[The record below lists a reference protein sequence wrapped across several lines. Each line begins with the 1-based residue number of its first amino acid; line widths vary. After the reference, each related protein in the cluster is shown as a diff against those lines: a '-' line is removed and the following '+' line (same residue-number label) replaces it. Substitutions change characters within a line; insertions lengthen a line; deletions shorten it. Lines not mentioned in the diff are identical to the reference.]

1 MDVPA
6 AREDDSA
13 TAWFADRLTEE
24 AFDAHAARGQAAMVE
39 RSAPAG
45 YMTPLHRRDETEIYR
60 VLDGEV
66 TFHVG
71 DDIVVAGPGA
81 VVVAPPH
88 AARTLRVG
96 AENARWLV
104 LTRVRSLARFV
115 DFGRA
120 VSEPLPDGC
129 VEWPSASEH
138 ATVASLAAVNGIE
151 VLGPPGVLPG
161 GCEQQ
166 LKAA

>member
-1 MDVPA
+1 MESLA
-6 AREDDSA
+6 ALEHDCA

-24 AFDAHAARGQAAMVE
+24 AVDGRPARGQAAMVE
-39 RSAPAG
+39 RSAPG
-45 YMTPLHRRDETEIYR
+45 GFMTPLYRRDETEIYR

-66 TFHVG
+66 TFHVAGEVIVARPG
-71 DDIVVAGPGA
+71 D

-96 AENARWLV
+96 DEHARWLV

-120 VSEPLPDGC
+120 VSEPLPGGDRT
-129 VEWPSASEH
+129 WPSESE
-138 ATVASLAAVNGIE
+138 LAAVTALAAANGIE
-151 VLGPPGVLPG
+151 VLGPPGALPSG
-161 GCEQQ
+161 HE
-166 LKAA
+166 LTIA